1 MGAYRLSGSAGRD
14 VGRIAAVGLAAAFSA
29 VGVDGFAR
37 AANASRWGGFFVCF
51 LMPKFKRN

>member
-14 VGRIAAVGLAAAFSA
+14 VGRIAAVRLAAAFSA

-37 AANASRWGGFFVCF
+37 AANASRWGVLLFVF
-51 LMPKFKRN
+51 